1 MKLTLNTAEV
11 QEAVSNYI
19 VTNGFPVDMTNAS
32 ITISDEGADISF
44 DKIEETTA
52 PTAPAKPKAKR
63 SAPKAAAKEKVE
75 LAVMPEPETVEEAT
89 EEPAEDL
96 FGADVAEEA
105 SDLVLD
111 ELNEDTTAPSTV
123 SNDEPFNNEFSL
135 FANA

>member
-1 MKLTLNTAEV
+1 MKLTLNVAEV

-19 VTNGFPVDMTNAS
+19 ITNGFPVDMTNAI

-44 DKIEETTA
+44 DKIEEV
-52 PTAPAKPKAKR
+52 TAPAPTKPKAKR
-63 SAPKAAAKEKVE
+63 NAAKAPAEEKVE
-75 LAVMPEPETVEEAT
+75 LAVMPEPVTAEKT
-89 EEPAEDL
+89 EEKPVEDL
-96 FGADVAEEA
+96 FVEDVDEEA

-111 ELNEDTTAPSTV
+111 ELNEDAAAPSTV

>member
-1 MKLTLNTAEV
+1 MKLTLNTSEV

-19 VTNGFPVDMTNAS
+19 ITNGFPVDMTNA
-32 ITISDEGADISF
+32 IINISDEGADISF

-52 PTAPAKPKAKR
+52 HTAPAKPKAKR
-63 SAPKAAAKEKVE
+63 SATKAPAKEKVE
-75 LAVMPEPETVEEAT
+75 LAVMPEPATTEKT
-89 EEPAEDL
+89 EEKPVEDL
-96 FGADVAEEA
+96 FAEDVDEEA

-111 ELNEDTTAPSTV
+111 ELNEDTTAADAV

>member
-1 MKLTLNTAEV
+1 MKLTLNTSEV

-19 VTNGFPVDMTNAS
+19 ITNGFPVDMTNAF

-52 PTAPAKPKAKR
+52 HTATAKPKAKR
-63 SAPKAAAKEKVE
+63 SATKAPAKEKVE
-75 LAVMPEPETVEEAT
+75 LAVMPEPVITEKT
-89 EEPAEDL
+89 EENPVEDL
-96 FGADVAEEA
+96 FAEDVDEEA

-111 ELNEDTTAPSTV
+111 ELNEDTAAPSTV